1 MGEFKMIVIS
11 NTKASL
17 KVDKAKKNKT
27 LAQFENLLLQGIKER
42 QKELKP
48 EVFRVDLR
56 SEKNQ
61 K

>member
-1 MGEFKMIVIS
+1 MGESQMIVIS
-11 NTKASL
+11 RTISSL
-17 KVDKAKKNKT
+17 KVDKAKKNET